1 MTQSIPLTDLSSS
14 PSAKFEDIGDKYS
27 GTILA
32 LNERPQTDL
41 TTGAVKTFADGSP
54 MTQWVITL
62 EQPDGEVYNLYAKG
76 GRPKSASQGD
86 GESMLSAIATAVRT
100 AGAASVDVGGQL
112 AVAHTGLGEVRK
124 GMNPM
129 KLYKA
134 KYTAPAPKAASV
146 AVDDLFSEEF

>member
-1 MTQSIPLTDLSSS
+1 MTSSIPLTDLSSS
-14 PSAKFEDIGDKYS
+14 PAAKFEEIGDRYA
-27 GTILA
+27 GTITG

-41 TTGAVKTFADGSP
+41 TTGQVKTFQDGSP
-54 MTQWVITL
+54 MTQWVITI
-62 EQPDGEVYNLYAKG
+62 EQRDGEVYALYAKG
-76 GRPKSASQGD
+76 GRPKSFSAGD
-86 GESMLSAIATAVRT
+86 GESMLSAIATAVRA

-134 KYTAPAPKAASV
+134 KYTPPAPKEASV
-146 AVDDLFSEEF
+146 AVDDLFND